1 MYRIGFSQII
11 PEFKIL
17 KIRRSPSS
25 PYFPIKVSEFSNDG
39 VSMVENQTSQNYF

>member
-17 KIRRSPSS
+17 KIRLTFP

-39 VSMVENQTSQNYF
+39 VSMG